1 MKDITAIRLVIIFVQ
16 TVVCGLVNAIIAIK
30 ISKSKRETG
39 KNSYNPFVVF
49 IAASGVFAVISGLIF
64 GVLLLFQGRGGS
76 LGDGIGLFFWC
87 EIVFGPMFFAEIIL
101 VVGGTVCGIA
111 DKIIKKKKQNNIAE

>member
-1 MKDITAIRLVIIFVQ
+1 MKEITAIILVIIFVQ
-16 TVVCGLVNAIIAIK
+16 TVVYGLVNAVIAKK
-30 ISKSKRETG
+30 ISKTKGETG

-49 IAASGVFAVISGLIF
+49 IAASGVFAVIAGLIF
-64 GVLLLFQGRGGS
+64 CVLLLFQGQGSS
-76 LGDGIGLFFWC
+76 LGDGIGLYFC
-87 EIVFGPMFFAEIIL
+87 CVIVFGPMFFAELIL